1 MADQPAFDEASPDPG
16 AVEAHYE
23 SIHGD
28 VVDQRDRFRAAH
40 ERSTATLQVNSITVA
55 VFIGLVVA
63 KSVLSG
69 ISAAVEVPAAAGIAI
84 VIGSALCAVAGLL
97 SPGQRRSGDHGS
109 SERAALGM
117 SRLGYL
123 LWLSSEMRRVYLE
136 GEARLRRKSRWVAA
150 ALVLAAVGIALAGGT
165 SVVVILEQ

>member
-1 MADQPAFDEASPDPG
+1 MADLPAFDDAPPAPG

-23 SIHGD
+23 SIRGD

-63 KSVLSG
+63 KSALSG
-69 ISAAVEVPAAAGIAI
+69 IGAAVEPPAAAGIAI
-84 VIGSALCAVAGLL
+84 VIGSAIRAVAGLL
-97 SPGQRRSGDHGS
+97 SPGQRRSADHGS

-117 SRLGYL
+117 SRLDYL
-123 LWLSSEMRRVYLE
+123 LWLSSEVQRAYHE
-136 GEARLRRKSRWVAA
+136 GEGRLRRKSRWVAPRWPLRRSA
-150 ALVLAAVGIALAGGT
+150 
-165 SVVVILEQ
+165 